1 MPAFAHR
8 RAAFVIA
15 VVATAALG
23 VAGGCGDPYLHTNPY
38 DPVYPVEFVITGP
51 DSLFSYGEIAHYS
64 VQTTPAFPDTAFR
77 WDIDT
82 VTVVN
87 PRNGIDTII
96 PGGTVFKPSGPGAYQ
111 SISPPLE
118 PATVT
123 IAISAS
129 VGQIDTTV
137 ARCIPQCITI
147 QTEQQRHTG
156 YKSVVLTQRVT
167 RIRLR
172 CPDTQACDTLAAG
185 GTWSVWVDGFDAL
198 NRQIAAL
205 TSSTAN
211 PKLGPA
217 VVKYAT
223 RDSTIASVT
232 PVGIRAT
239 TVTALKPGATWIV
252 GTRGSLADSLQ
263 LVVR

>member
-8 RAAFVIA
+8 RAAFVVA
-15 VVATAALG
+15 VVATAALS
-23 VAGGCGDPYLHTNPY
+23 ATGGCGDPYLHTNPY

-51 DSLFSYGEIAHYS
+51 DSLFSYGEMAHYS

-87 PRNGIDTII
+87 PLSGIDTIVD
-96 PGGTVFKPSGPGAYQ
+96 GGTVFRPAGPGEYQ

-123 IAISAS
+123 IAIVAS

-147 QTEQQRHTG
+147 QTVQQRHTG

-172 CPDTQACDTLAAG
+172 CPDTQACDTLAVG

-198 NRQIAAL
+198 GRQIAAL
-205 TSSTAN
+205 TSSVAN
-211 PKLGPA
+211 PTRGPP
-217 VVKYAT
+217 VVTYLT
-223 RDSTIASVT
+223 RDTTIATVM
-232 PVGIRAT
+232 PVRIRAA
-239 TVTALKPGATWIV
+239 TVTARKSGTTWIV
-252 GTRGSLADSLQ
+252 ATRGALADSLQ